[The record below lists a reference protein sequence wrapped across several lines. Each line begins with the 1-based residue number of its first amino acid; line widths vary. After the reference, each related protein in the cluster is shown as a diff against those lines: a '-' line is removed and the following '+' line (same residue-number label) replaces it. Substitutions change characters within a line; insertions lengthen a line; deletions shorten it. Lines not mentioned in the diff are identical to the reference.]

1 MKYKVGDKVK
11 VVKQQEG
18 LEDYQIP
25 VGSVGEVLEVDS
37 GDTVGLAYFV
47 KSSSFRDGYG
57 INKDI
62 WWFAGDN
69 LELVSTDK
77 QTTNEMRELL
87 EQGCSSIL
95 SDVLL
100 PKHEGEN
107 FKCTLGKPVKS
118 DGGSSSYY
126 FTKIPQHLIDKIVET
141 GGIEIKDIVRYVYD
155 NDADSFNIVKAQK
168 RIIEARKGKG
178 KEGIDMLYD
187 ANKIKFFAEEQYDS
201 ILREG
206 TTT

>member
-1 MKYKVGDKVK
+1 MKFKVGDKVK

-25 VGSVGEVLEVDS
+25 IGSVGEVLEVDGS
-37 GDTVGLAYFV
+37 DTVGLAYFV
-47 KSSSFRDGYG
+47 KSSSFRGGYS

-62 WWFAGDN
+62 WWFEEDN
-69 LELVSTDK
+69 LELISDVKYS
-77 QTTNEMRELL
+77 
-87 EQGCSSIL
+87 CPSIH

-100 PKHEGEN
+100 PTLDDGI
-107 FKCTLGKPVKS
+107 FKCALGRPIKS
-118 DGGSSSYY
+118 DGGSSAYY
-126 FTKIPQHLIDKIVET
+126 FTKLPQHIIDKIVET

-155 NDADSFNIVKAQK
+155 NNADAFNIVKAQK

-187 ANKIKFFAEEQYDS
+187 ANKIKFFADEQYNS

-206 TTT
+206 KE